1 MDLNKTLSKTGSAIV
16 TVTVF
21 LFALFLLIDFSM
33 GSYFVCL
40 ILPIGF
46 IMMTGGLQN
55 ECESDR
61 KTAANIGLI
70 LAAVYGTF
78 IMLVYYSQ
86 LTTVHNEQ
94 LNEQAA
100 KLLKFNKFGLIFNYD
115 LLGYGVMALSTFFTG
130 LSLKPESKTDK
141 WLKALL
147 MIHGVFYFSC
157 TFMPITG
164 MFARMSSGGDGL
176 GGRLALVAWCVY
188 FLPVGILSYHHFKK
202 SGKTP
207 SLFPA

>member
-100 KLLKFNKFGLIFNYD
+100 KLLKFNKFGHF
-115 LLGYGVMALSTFFTG
+115 
-130 LSLKPESKTDK
+130 P
-141 WLKALL
+141 
-147 MIHGVFYFSC
+147 
-157 TFMPITG
+157 P
-164 MFARMSSGGDGL
+164 SSRDF
-176 GGRLALVAWCVY
+176 R
-188 FLPVGILSYHHFKK
+188 
-202 SGKTP
+202 
-207 SLFPA
+207 

>member
-1 MDLNKTLSKTGSAIV
+1 MDLNRMVSKAGSAIV

-21 LFALFLLIDFSM
+21 LFAIFLLIDFSM
-33 GSYFVCL
+33 GGYFVCL
-40 ILPIGF
+40 ILPVGF
-46 IMMTGGLQN
+46 IMMTAGLHN
-55 ECESDR
+55 ECKADR
-61 KTAANIGLI
+61 KVAANIGLI

-78 IMLVYYSQ
+78 IMLVYFSQ
-86 LTTVHNEQ
+86 LTTVNNEQ

-100 KLLKFNKFGLIFNYD
+100 KLLEFNKYGLIFNYD

-130 LSLKPESKTDK
+130 LAMKPENKTDK
-141 WLKALL
+141 WLRAFL

-164 MFARMSSGGDGL
+164 IFARMSSGSGGI

-188 FLPVGILSYHHFKK
+188 FLPIGILSFLHFR
-202 SGKTP
+202 SG
-207 SLFPA
+207 SQSS